1 MLFRALIGALLSQTH
16 LDQVLKFVFDVCLD
30 RECLTTKGYSN
41 FSVSSDSVIKEV
53 TVVIFQASLCVEKLN
68 ANSFFTKEFL
78 FDVSSFLG
86 LTFYTELLS
95 GGEQKIEL

>member
-1 MLFRALIGALLSQTH
+1 MSQTH
-16 LDQVLKFVFDVCLD
+16 LNQVLKFVFDVCLD
-30 RECLTTKGYSN
+30 RECLITKGYSN

-68 ANSFFTKEFL
+68 ANLFFTKEFL
-78 FDVSSFLG
+78 FDVSPFLG

>member
-1 MLFRALIGALLSQTH
+1 MSYNKRLLKLFSIIRLC
-16 LDQVLKFVFDVCLD
+16 DQRSHC
-30 RECLTTKGYSN
+30 GN
-41 FSVSSDSVIKEV
+41 FS
-53 TVVIFQASLCVEKLN
+53 SL
-68 ANSFFTKEFL
+68 FFTKEFV

>member
-1 MLFRALIGALLSQTH
+1 MYVLI
-16 LDQVLKFVFDVCLD
+16 
-30 RECLTTKGYSN
+30 ECLITKGYSN

-68 ANSFFTKEFL
+68 ANSFFTKEFV